1 VNEQRQLKEGINKQE
16 LVFQQA
22 DRLNIIYYTDPLCC
36 WSWAFEPQ
44 WRRFR
49 YEFQNY
55 ITWQYRM
62 GGLVSSWNNYNDAV
76 NSISRPLQMG
86 PLWMQ
91 AHHMSGM
98 PMNDRIWFNDP
109 PQSSYPACV
118 AVKCAGMQSPEAE
131 EKYLRYVREA
141 VMLKGLNIAR
151 QNVLFEIAERL
162 SNEDVNFDVKQFK
175 EDYTLGV
182 GLEAFKKDLQ
192 EVQYK
197 NISRFPTVTISNS
210 DKGGILL
217 TGYRSYSSLAE
228 AIKDF
233 VPIDKIIGTININDY
248 KNYYDDLT
256 EREIEEV
263 KRVEDYR

>member
-1 VNEQRQLKEGINKQE
+1 VNDQEQLKQGINKQE
-16 LVFQQA
+16 QIFQRA
-22 DRLNIIYYTDPLCC
+22 DRVNIIHYTDPLCC

-62 GGLVSSWNNYNDAV
+62 GGLISDWNNYNDAV

-91 AHHMSGM
+91 AYHLSGM
-98 PMNDRIWFNDP
+98 PMNDMIWFNDP

-118 AVKCAGMQSPEAE
+118 AVKCAGLQFQGAE
-131 EKYLRYVREA
+131 ERYLRYVREA
-141 VMLKGLNIAR
+141 AMLKGLNIAR
-151 QNVLFEIAERL
+151 QNILFEIARQL
-162 SNEDVNFDVKQFK
+162 SDEDTNFDADQFK
-175 EDYTLGV
+175 KDYASGA
-182 GLEAFKKDLQ
+182 GIEAFKKDLH

-197 NISRFPTVTISNS
+197 NISRFPTLTISNS
-210 DKGGILL
+210 DRGGVMI
-217 TGYRSYSSLAE
+217 TGYRSYSSLVE

-233 VPIDKIIGTININDY
+233 VPVDKIIGTIDIDNY
-248 KNYYDDLT
+248 KNYYNDLT
-256 EREIEEV
+256 EREIEEAKKV
-263 KRVEDYR
+263 